1 MQGEPHLMLW
11 AWETP
16 EDLRQLDPS
25 KAGVAFLAREVLIGQ
40 QAQVRP
46 RRQPLQVAEGT
57 WLMAVVRIETTP
69 DFSALALSPA
79 LQDEVAQDILAAAQ
93 EKNIRGLQIDFDA
106 LASQRDFYAGVLRKV
121 RQQLPATLPLSMTAL
136 TSWCGDRSWLSNL
149 NIDEAVPMFFRMGGP
164 AATRATAPRNTSGI
178 LEPLCAGS
186 VGMATDEVWPNVHI
200 GERVYVFR
208 TGPWTA
214 EDVAHINE
222 FGYEGLK
229 GVASR

>member
-11 AWETP
+11 AWETR

-93 EKNIRGLQIDFDA
+93 EKNVRGLQIDFDA

-121 RQQLPATLPLSMTAL
+121 RQQLPATLPLSITAL

-186 VGMATDEVWPNVHI
+186 VGIATDETWPDVHI

-208 TGPWTA
+208 TGPWTM
-214 EDVAHINE
+214 EDIAHVNE

-229 GVASR
+229 GAAH